1 MVLSQTLCPK
11 CRQVRVTGHSLG
23 GAVATIAALGIQ
35 NITKLPVRLANY
47 GSPRVGKRAKR

>member
-1 MVLSQTLCPK
+1 MILSQSLCPK

-47 GSPRVGKRAKR
+47 GSPRVGKIARR